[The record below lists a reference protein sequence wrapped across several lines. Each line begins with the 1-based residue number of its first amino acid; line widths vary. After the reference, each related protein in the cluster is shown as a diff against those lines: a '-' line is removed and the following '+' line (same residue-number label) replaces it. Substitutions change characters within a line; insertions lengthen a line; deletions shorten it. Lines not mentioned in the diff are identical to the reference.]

1 MYEAASRE
9 RSDNG
14 VKRDKEREVKARL
27 LYSTSNEVPNTYY
40 KVAET
45 VRAQPSNLNSNQLNG
60 TIPSSLGSLTTE
72 DSRARVVL

>member
-1 MYEAASRE
+1 MYEAASRK
-9 RSDNG
+9 RSDDG
-14 VKRDKEREVKARL
+14 VKQGKEREVKARL
-27 LYSTSNEVPNTYY
+27 PQTRVYEVPNTYY